1 MTMRADAA
9 SAGALGEALELDP
22 TEGQRCWKALARVE
36 DDEPTYVWQEG
47 DSNGITVSARLLT
60 GPFVGAAVVA
70 LVAAPLG
77 GGLTVSPFRKGQ
89 RILIDLLDGR
99 PDGLC
104 VATASVP
111 GGKEDPIPTSIA
123 GVPLDSKGMEE
134 QGSAAKN
141 NATQPRAVLFA
152 PPKGIGHREYYRGA
166 IKVIRL
172 KGQQSDFFSGF
183 VVSADDGTTIQM
195 SWNGLTSSYGV
206 QIKDKAGAQLAI
218 GDGIA
223 ALVSPDGKTRIEV
236 SNGQI
241 LITSDGRTQVFGS
254 PITLNHGP
262 ADGIPTPA
270 TGGVLVAK
278 AGGSVLGVGAIA
290 GGVFVGGAV

>member
-1 MTMRADAA
+1 MMRADAA
-9 SAGALGEALELDP
+9 SAGALSEALETDP
-22 TEGQRCWKALARVE
+22 TEGQRCWKALARV
-36 DDEPTYVWQEG
+36 DDEEATYVWQEG

-60 GPFVGAAVVA
+60 GPFVGAQVTA

-104 VATASVP
+104 IATASVP

-172 KGQQSDFFSGF
+172 KGQQSDFFGGF
-183 VVSADDGTTIQM
+183 VVSADDGTTIQV
-195 SWNGLTSSYGV
+195 SWNGLTNSYGV
-206 QIKDKAGAQLAI
+206 QIKDAKGAQLSI
-218 GDGIA
+218 GDGAA
-223 ALVSPDGKTRIEV
+223 ALVSPDGGSRIEV
-236 SNGQI
+236 SNGRVFI
-241 LITSDGRTQVFGS
+241 SSDGQTQVFGS

-262 ADGIPTPA
+262 ADGVPTPA
-270 TGGVLVAK
+270 TGGAVVAK
-278 AGGSVLGVGAIA
+278 AGGSIVGAAAIA
-290 GGVFVGGAV
+290 QGVFIGGAA

>member
-1 MTMRADAA
+1 MNEA
-9 SAGALGEALELDP
+9 SDLSEALERDP
-22 TEGQRCWKALARVE
+22 REDSQQLCWSALARVV

-47 DSNGITVSARLLT
+47 DSNGITVTCMVLT
-60 GPFVGAAVVA
+60 GPFEGVE
-70 LVAAPLG
+70 VAAMVSCPLG
-77 GGLTVSPFRKGQ
+77 SGLQVSPMAKGQ
-89 RILIDLLDGR
+89 RVLLHFLDGSVT
-99 PDGLC
+99 GGV
-104 VATASVP
+104 VAVASVP
-111 GGKEDPIPTSIA
+111 GGKENPIPPSIA